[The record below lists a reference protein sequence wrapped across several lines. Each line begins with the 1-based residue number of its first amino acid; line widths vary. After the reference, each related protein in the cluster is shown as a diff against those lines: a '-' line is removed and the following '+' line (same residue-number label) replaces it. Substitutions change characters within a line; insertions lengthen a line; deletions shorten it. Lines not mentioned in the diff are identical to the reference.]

1 MAKLLGKNMRNNIR
15 VTIGLLILL
24 FLIVWAVSLFSFFYD
39 TFEVRERHAGLIAD
53 SIINNKLVMPLL
65 NYQYLAE
72 KGDALI
78 AGIITV
84 PFFIIF
90 GTSYIS
96 LKLVAL
102 FITAIIL
109 MLWLVFIKKY
119 FGYQTMLFFGLIFI
133 FSPPTF
139 TKVSLMTWGFHGQAN
154 FYIILALLIFFYINF
169 DKKGIDIKWLFWI
182 LGFVCGLGLYS
193 VKIFAVFLLALIIFW
208 IYIEKNIYL
217 KLKFYFFILGLGIG
231 YLPGIIYNL
240 THGKYLIQVT
250 DMPLWKL
257 CFDNF
262 LLRLKGVF
270 STVFIDLP
278 ASFMFVGTGKWFSY
292 FYFSLFCLALI
303 VNYFNQRHEKASS
316 RKMIFGFLIL
326 YFSLFI
332 IMLNFSPHNLEPK
345 YAALGYR
352 YLVVIYPFMF
362 LVLAEGLRWVYGKTK
377 NKIIFIYFVCF
388 LIMLFAI
395 KGNFNRINIPSWKN
409 MLSYK
414 GVSYERLGWVVGETC
429 LAEKGM
435 DECNKIISKV
445 PKKELNVTYEG
456 LGFALYTNLGLN
468 FQGAIEKVPQQYK
481 ARVYKGL
488 GEMSV
493 WGYIHNEDSEK
504 LKSYINLISEE
515 YLPNFII
522 GFARAVSLE
531 YSLDLAKAKG
541 LFLTYFSDKDLKY
554 LYRGFGEAGGEW
566 LGDFA
571 LQKLGKSEE
580 RFESYLLQG
589 IVEGKKRS
597 LYEE

>member
-1 MAKLLGKNMRNNIR
+1 MKNNIKL
-15 VTIGLLILL
+15 TIGILILL
-24 FLIVWAVSLFSFFYD
+24 FLIVWIVSLFAFFYD
-39 TFEVRERHAGLIAD
+39 TFEVRERHAGLIAE
-53 SIINNKLVMPLL
+53 SIINNKLVMPLS

-78 AGIITV
+78 AGILTV

-102 FITAIIL
+102 FITAIIFV
-109 MLWLVFIKKY
+109 LWLVFVKKY
-119 FGYQTMLFFGLIFI
+119 FGYPSMLFFGLIFI

-154 FYIILALLIFFYINF
+154 FYIIMALLLFFHINF
-169 DKKGIDIKWLFWI
+169 DKKVTSTKWLFWI
-182 LGFVCGLGLYS
+182 LGLVCGLGLYS
-193 VKIFAVFLLALIIFW
+193 VKIFAVFLLALIAFW
-208 IYIEKNIYL
+208 IYFERNIFL
-217 KLKFYFFILGLGIG
+217 KLKFYFFVLGLGIG
-231 YLPGIIYNL
+231 YSPGIFYNL
-240 THGKYLIQVT
+240 THGKYLVQVT

-262 LLRLKGVF
+262 LLRAKEVF
-270 STVFIDLP
+270 LTIFVDLP
-278 ASFMFVGTGKWFSY
+278 TSFMFVGAGRWFSY

-303 VNYFNQRHEKASS
+303 VSCFKRGYEKESS
-316 RKMIFGFLIL
+316 QKRIFGFLIL

-332 IMLNFSPHNLEPK
+332 VMLNFSPHDLEPK

-352 YLVVIYPFMF
+352 YLVVIYPFIF

-377 NKIIFIYFVCF
+377 NKTIFMYFICS

-395 KGNFNRINIPSWKN
+395 KGNFSRIDLSSWKN

-414 GVSYERLGWVVGETC
+414 GVSYERLGWVIGGAY
-429 LAEKGM
+429 LAQEGIDK
-435 DECNKIISKV
+435 CNRIISKV
-445 PKKELNVTYEG
+445 PEAEQNVTYEG
-456 LGFALYTNLGLN
+456 LGFALYTNQSSN
-468 FQGAIEKVPQQYK
+468 IPETIEKVPKEYQ
-481 ARVYKGL
+481 ARTYKGF

-504 LKSYINLISEE
+504 LKSYINLIPRE
-515 YLPNFII
+515 YLPDFVI

-531 YSLDLAKAKG
+531 YSLDLAKG
-541 LFLTYFSDKDLKY
+541 RDFFLTYFSDKDLKY
-554 LYRGFGEAGGEW
+554 LYRGFGEAAGEW
-566 LGDFA
+566 LGDLA
-571 LQKLGKSEE
+571 LQRLGEIEE

-597 LYEE
+597 LYEK